1 MTVFKTFLKVLNKC
15 KVPIIMYTVFLIGF
29 AGFNMQ
35 TSDSSINFVES
46 KPNVLI
52 INEDE
57 EMGITKDLMK
67 YIQKNSQIVEIQKD
81 NKEAVED
88 ALFYRDVNYI
98 IYIPK
103 QYRQDFLEG
112 KNPQIQIKST
122 GDYQASYAEMLLNRY
137 LKVANTYQQSIKE
150 EDRLIEKINETLSK
164 QTQVEMTSKLDA
176 NQLSKATFY
185 YNFANYSI
193 LAGCVYVIC
202 LILSSFKQENIQKRT
217 MISSMN
223 YKHIIENIVSK

>member
-81 NKEAVED
+81 NK
-88 ALFYRDVNYI
+88 
-98 IYIPK
+98 
-103 QYRQDFLEG
+103 
-112 KNPQIQIKST
+112 
-122 GDYQASYAEMLLNRY
+122 
-137 LKVANTYQQSIKE
+137 
-150 EDRLIEKINETLSK
+150 
-164 QTQVEMTSKLDA
+164 
-176 NQLSKATFY
+176 
-185 YNFANYSI
+185 
-193 LAGCVYVIC
+193 
-202 LILSSFKQENIQKRT
+202 
-217 MISSMN
+217 
-223 YKHIIENIVSK
+223 